1 MMDNDEYSD
10 EGTLAENVL
19 FPPSKLCELCKN
31 SLKKSQAFF
40 CKSCYSRVCGSCSV
54 TQDSSSETLCSKCQ
68 KSISKTYENLQ
79 FTLQQLKN
87 ANQNLTI
94 SMMES
99 MQERQEIRN
108 LIKEKTPEL
117 GKTTS
122 LNDNIQRLKEDFY
135 DSFRVIMNK
144 QREKRALIEKLNQK
158 HCTLFDDHKRDLTLN
173 FEIKNTEIKSNC
185 RKDSSDGKDIGIID
199 RKTLEQENMIL
210 EEQIKDLEIE
220 YDMFYNGFIEALQC
234 LRAQII
240 KEKNDKP
247 RESLELVRGEKVEDV
262 RDNIKLL
269 REELQITQDEIGIL
283 AERYAREHKNDVE
296 FMRNFEYRKRNC
308 SVF

>member
-1 MMDNDEYSD
+1 MMDNDKYSE
-10 EGTLAENVL
+10 EGTSAESTL
-19 FPPSKLCELCKN
+19 FPPSNLCELCKN
-31 SLKKSQAFF
+31 SLKKSQAYF
-40 CKSCYSRVCGSCSV
+40 CKCCYNRVCGSCSV
-54 TQDSSSETLCSKCQ
+54 TQETSLETLCSKCQ

-108 LIKEKTPEL
+108 KMKEKAPKL
-117 GKTTS
+117 QKTTS
-122 LNDNIQRLKEDFY
+122 IKDKIQRLKEDFY
-135 DSFRVIMNK
+135 DSFMVIMNK
-144 QREKRALIEKLNQK
+144 QREKRSLIEKLNQK
-158 HCTLFDDHKRDLTLN
+158 QCTLFDDHKKDLSLN
-173 FEIKNTEIKSNC
+173 FEIKSTEIKPSC
-185 RKDSSDGKDIGIID
+185 RKDSKDDMRIID
-199 RKTLEQENMIL
+199 SKTIEQENMIL

-220 YDMFYNGFIEALQC
+220 YDMFYRSFVEALQC

-240 KEKNDKP
+240 KEKDEKP
-247 RESLELVRGEKVEDV
+247 KEILDLIGTERIEDV
-262 RDNIKLL
+262 RENIKLL

-296 FMRNFEYRKRNC
+296 FIRNFEYRKRNC